1 MTHYGRM
8 LARAESRWYLCLDPK
23 GLFSAQHTG
32 RLNVCCFLNKLNTEF
47 PHEPAI
53 PLLGTDPEVL
63 NAGTW
68 TDTCTAMFIAVLFT
82 IAKGERAKMSI
93 KGWMNKQNVSAY
105 NGILFNHKKEWN
117 SNTCYNVSQS
127 WKHYVKWNK
136 PDTKDHILSRSIIWN
151 VQDRQICREKV
162 T

>member
-8 LARAESRWYLCLDPK
+8 LARAESRWCSSLDPK
-23 GLFSAQHTG
+23 GLLSAQHTG
-32 RLNVCCFLNKLNTEF
+32 GLNVCCFFNKLNTEL
-47 PHEPAI
+47 PHEPAV
-53 PLLGTDPEVL
+53 LVLGTDPEEL

-117 SNTCYNVSQS
+117 SNTCYNVLKTLCEGKQARY
-127 WKHYVKWNK
+127 KRPHTV
-136 PDTKDHILSRSIIWN
+136 RSIIWN
-151 VQDRQICREKV
+151 VQDRQIYREKV
-162 T
+162 S